1 MAHAPS
7 AAWLDRFTMRLG
19 HLLPSVTID
28 EAAEIA
34 LTTYV
39 DTMISSPKMQQTSTP
54 RSCHRVTRAARD

>member
-7 AAWLDRFTMRLG
+7 AAWLDRFTVRLE

-28 EAAEIA
+28 EAADIA

-39 DTMISSPKMQQTSTP
+39 DASDFTP
-54 RSCHRVTRAARD
+54 EDAADIYAAELPPGGEGTPE

>member
-1 MAHAPS
+1 
-7 AAWLDRFTMRLG
+7 MRLG

-39 DTMISSPKMQQTSTP
+39 DAYDLKPED
-54 RSCHRVTRAARD
+54 AADIYAAELPPGDAGAPE

>member
-39 DTMISSPKMQQTSTP
+39 DACDLKPED
-54 RSCHRVTRAARD
+54 AADIYAAELPPAEADDT